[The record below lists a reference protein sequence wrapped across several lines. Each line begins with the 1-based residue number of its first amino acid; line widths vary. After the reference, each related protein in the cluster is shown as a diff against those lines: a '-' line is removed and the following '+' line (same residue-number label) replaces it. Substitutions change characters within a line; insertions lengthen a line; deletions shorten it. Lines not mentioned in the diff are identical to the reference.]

1 MIRYLKTEKKT
12 IEYDITFCQRK
23 SLAIR
28 LDENGNVFVRAPKGL
43 DRRKIDKILS
53 EKANWILTHQ
63 TTLQKLNK
71 EREEK
76 QYISG
81 TIIFYKGRQY
91 TLQIHKVSVRKEEKI
106 IIHKDNENEL
116 KMYLKNSEQEYVKKI
131 LEAWYKEEARK
142 VLIEKVNYFG
152 KFFCRA
158 YGNIRIKTMKTRWG
172 SCSAKGNLNFNWKI
186 IMAPEEVIDYLV
198 VHELSH
204 LIEMNHSAN
213 FYKQLER
220 VLPDYKVSRK
230 WLKENG
236 KYLEL

>member
-1 MIRYLKTEKKT
+1 MIGYLKTEKKT

-43 DRRKIDKILS
+43 DRRRIDKILS
-53 EKANWILTHQ
+53 EKANWILTNQ
-63 TTLQKLNK
+63 NTLQKLNN

-81 TIIFYKGRQY
+81 TIIFYKGHQY
-91 TLQIHKVSVRKEEKI
+91 TLHIHKVLIKKEEKI
-106 IIHKDNENEL
+106 IIHEDNENGL
-116 KMYLKNSEQEYVKKI
+116 KMYLKSLEQEYVKKS
-131 LEAWYKEEARK
+131 LEVWYKEEARK
-142 VLIEKVNYFG
+142 VLIDKSKFFGRFFG
-152 KFFCRA
+152 KT

-204 LIEMNHSAN
+204 LIEMNHSVN

-220 VLPDYKVSRK
+220 VLPDYKISRK